1 MSEFSLIKSVK
12 EYKPKENKP
21 KIDYTPFDVIVE
33 GKSVSVGIPT
43 RVAKEFEDFL
53 SENDSFTRRELRKVL
68 RNFRGVREQE

>member
-1 MSEFSLIKSVK
+1 MSEFSLIKSVR

-53 SENDSFTRRELRKVL
+53 SENHEEALYWPLVHVFIGNTCLGHS
-68 RNFRGVREQE
+68 